1 MNSKLELNGTDFN
14 IEIKDIMFDKKYSAT
29 IEFNILLDILYLCEI
44 GGFLENTIKTGL
56 DEEELLDKKFK
67 IEIGDIGEDSSS
79 IKFVGDFLTLSINDF
94 QIDTKFNLNV
104 STWLEEITTN
114 EIKEI
119 SKIQKKTWY
128 NMDSKLTGEE
138 INKVWDKE
146 WQIIIEEM

>member
-1 MNSKLELNGTDFN
+1 
-14 IEIKDIMFDKKYSAT
+14 MFDKKYSAT

-67 IEIGDIGEDSSS
+67 IEIKGIGKDSLFTEF
-79 IKFVGDFLTLSINDF
+79 IGDFLTLSINDF
-94 QIDTKFNLNV
+94 QIDTKFNLNT
-104 STWLEEITTN
+104 SIWLEEITTDK
-114 EIKEI
+114 IKEI

-128 NMDSKLTGEE
+128 NIDSNLTGEE
-138 INKVWDKE
+138 INKIGDKK